1 MSKKPRIDHEYHA
14 GKDKLDITIKGYSP
28 SKKTRDAI
36 IKKLMQQLE
45 SSPDRLIAETKKSK
59 KRGTRGRGTHREAP
73 GYLWLVTNVQSC

>member
-59 KRGTRGRGTHREAP
+59 KARDKRPHNPQKNSRLPVVGD
-73 GYLWLVTNVQSC
+73 